1 MNKLFI
7 LLFTLISISSC
18 NKCNSK
24 KKSKNTNELKQAKV
38 LLRQGEYGAA
48 LDKLEKLKDKHHKNK
63 VFWNTYGMVLRYNAY
78 LDLDPSLRQKE
89 ISAFKKAV
97 KLDVEFI
104 PARMNLAVS
113 LWEKD
118 NKNKAIKH
126 YQKVLELNPSHKDAK
141 TIRKRIKS
149 INTQNSTKDSSD
161 KKKTP

>member
-7 LLFTLISISSC
+7 LLITLISISGC
-18 NKCNSK
+18 NKFDSK
-24 KKSKNTNELKQAKV
+24 EKSKQTDELKKAKV

-48 LDKLEKLKDKHHKNK
+48 MDRLEKLKSKYNNNK

-97 KLDVEFI
+97 EFDREFI

-113 LWEKD
+113 LWETG
-118 NKNKAIKH
+118 NRNEATIH
-126 YQKVLELNPSHKDAK
+126 YQKVLDLNPSHKDAK
-141 TIRKRIKS
+141 TIRNRIKL
-149 INTQNSTKDSSD
+149 INTQNSPKDNSD